1 MERLPGGFITI
12 AMEYLDEDILASL
25 SFIRPERTNK
35 WIGHL
40 HKVVGELD
48 ENGFVHGDLSL
59 PDMIVC

>member
-1 MERLPGGFITI
+1 
-12 AMEYLDEDILASL
+12 MEYLDEDILASL

-40 HKVVGELD
+40 HKVVEKLH